1 VIVHLS
7 LALIFFAG
15 GLLHGVTGFGALII
29 MVPMLA
35 LLMDMSTAIPL
46 GVLCGC
52 ALQIYT
58 ALIYRSQ
65 VEKKSLF
72 HVLLASLP
80 GVWLGSNLLF
90 HMPDVWLKAALG
102 LFVICHVLWQLCG
115 KLPSPAQPPSTVWAC
130 AAGFVSGT
138 FGGAFGI
145 IGPPIVVYATHT
157 GWPPDAI
164 RGFLGIL
171 FALLFG
177 FIAILQHLRGMV
189 GVEVWQLAVW
199 TLPIALVACIIS
211 GRMTARMVSAQY
223 MRLIFLLLF
232 LMGLT
237 LCWPAA
243 RMLFGD

>member
-1 VIVHLS
+1 VIAYCS

-35 LLMDMSTAIPL
+35 LFMDMSTAIPL

-52 ALQIYT
+52 SLQVYT
-58 ALIYRSQ
+58 ALIYRSRVDRKVVFQ
-65 VEKKSLF
+65 
-72 HVLLASLP
+72 VLLAALP
-80 GVWLGSNLLF
+80 GVWLGGSLLI

-102 LFVICHVLWQLCG
+102 LLVICYVLWQLRG
-115 KLPSPAQPPSTVWAC
+115 KLPPPVRPPSTAWAC
-130 AAGFVSGT
+130 AAGFAAGI

-157 GWPPDAI
+157 GWSPDAI

-177 FIAILQHLRGMV
+177 LIAILQHLRGMV
-189 GVEVWQLAVW
+189 GMEVWQLAIW
-199 TLPIALVACIIS
+199 TIPFSLIACMIS
-211 GRMTARMVSAQY
+211 RRMTARMVSEQY

-232 LMGLT
+232 LMGLI

-243 RMLFGD
+243 RMLVGD